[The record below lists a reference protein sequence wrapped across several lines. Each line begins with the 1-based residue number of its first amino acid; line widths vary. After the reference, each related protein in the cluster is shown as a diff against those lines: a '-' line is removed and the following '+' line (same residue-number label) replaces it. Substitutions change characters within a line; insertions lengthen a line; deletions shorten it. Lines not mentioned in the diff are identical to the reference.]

1 LSGAADKFN
10 TAVDRFGRVPSAAT
24 GGILE
29 GPKSGFLAQLHG
41 TEAVIPLGDGNS
53 VNVAFKNPAGMLE
66 NLSAKTNSESGNTE
80 KMVGDL
86 FNSPNLMTT
95 SLTDLKNI
103 MSADSQATQSLMK
116 QYTDKMDELIAAV
129 NDNEDY
135 LKRIADNIA

>member
-1 LSGAADKFN
+1 
-10 TAVDRFGRVPSAAT
+10 
-24 GGILE
+24 
-29 GPKSGFLAQLHG
+29 
-41 TEAVIPLGDGNS
+41 
-53 VNVAFKNPAGMLE
+53 MLE

-129 NDNEDY
+129 NDNEDL

>member
-1 LSGAADKFN
+1 
-10 TAVDRFGRVPSAAT
+10 
-24 GGILE
+24 
-29 GPKSGFLAQLHG
+29 
-41 TEAVIPLGDGNS
+41 
-53 VNVAFKNPAGMLE
+53 
-66 NLSAKTNSESGNTE
+66 
-80 KMVGDL
+80 
-86 FNSPNLMTT
+86 MTT